1 MFYFLIKIFLKI
13 NLINSFNNEIYSFT
27 VRISNVAL
35 IIGIMAFIG
44 EKYYRWLLH
53 KNINFSAFNIEQYVG
68 GKSEFLFMAAIIFI
82 IAQLYKRGIEIQSEN
97 ELTI

>member
-27 VRISNVAL
+27 VKISNVAL

-44 EKYYRWLLH
+44 EKYYEWLLH
-53 KNINFSAFNIEQYVG
+53 KNINFSAFNIEQYVEG
-68 GKSEFLFMAAIIFI
+68 NQNFYS
-82 IAQLYKRGIEIQSEN
+82 
-97 ELTI
+97 